1 MRPEEAEEMDAMD
14 EKIGSLQC
22 RLARTQK
29 ERDSARALV
38 AELVTAL
45 DAIVTGLEGGDE
57 DFCASIHGISSVA
70 LAKAKGGRT
79 L

>member
-22 RLARTQK
+22 RLARAQK

-38 AELVTAL
+38 SELVTAL
-45 DAIVTGLEGGDE
+45 EAVVCPGPEWR
-57 DFCASIHGISSVA
+57 SVLDWERARAA
-70 LAKAKGGRT
+70 LAKAKGGAP
-79 L
+79 